1 MMETVFFNKLYP
13 FYLQILI
20 DYFHNEMQKF
30 MNKLAA
36 RFIRPTVIQD
46 LQKDKN
52 SFSTVDVSLFNQK
65 DDMDLHIGLVA
76 KQKLRKLM
84 EEDIGNPQ
92 VELFYNNECEFYKTA
107 YMYWVKW
114 LS

>member
-46 LQKDKN
+46 LQKHKN

-65 DDMDLHIGLVA
+65 DDMDLHIGLWPGCKAKIEKINGRRHRQSPSRVA
-76 KQKLRKLM
+76 LQ
-84 EEDIGNPQ
+84 
-92 VELFYNNECEFYKTA
+92 
-107 YMYWVKW
+107 
-114 LS
+114 